1 MRLLRNEGIR
11 MILGRGGGTRHKLQV
26 FLLWMAFLPKNSFIS
41 HNSGNK
47 TMKKLFKKFKS
58 Y

>member
-1 MRLLRNEGIR
+1 
-11 MILGRGGGTRHKLQV
+11 MILGKGGKLDINCK
-26 FLLWMAFLPKNSFIS
+26 FFYSGWHFLPKNTFIS